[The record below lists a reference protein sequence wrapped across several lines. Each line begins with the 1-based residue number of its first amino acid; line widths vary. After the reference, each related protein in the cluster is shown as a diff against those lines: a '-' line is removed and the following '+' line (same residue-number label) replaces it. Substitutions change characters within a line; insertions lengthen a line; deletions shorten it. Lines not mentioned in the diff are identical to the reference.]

1 MTVDSAALS
10 KDTLMRRRRESS
22 YRLHRPQSNFDKK
35 AQQSVKIRELGDA
48 LVATGLFALDDQAE
62 ALGLSRSTTWTI
74 LKGNHKSSGLSAGI
88 INRILA
94 APQLPS
100 LVRAKVL
107 EYVEEKAAGRYGHS
121 DVLRRRF
128 VARLSVKL
136 LEQARLQRVVPL
148 QPITQM
154 QIRKLA

>member
-10 KDTLMRRRRESS
+10 MDTLMRRRRESS
-22 YRLHRPQSNFDKK
+22 YRLHRPQSNCDKK

-74 LKGNHKSSGLSAGI
+74 LKGNHKGSGLSAGI

-121 DVLRRRF
+121 DALRRRF
-128 VARLSVKL
+128 VTRLSGKL
-136 LEQARLQRVVPL
+136 IERSYLDEIVPPRPDLRVAK
-148 QPITQM
+148 I
-154 QIRKLA
+154 A

>member
-10 KDTLMRRRRESS
+10 TDDLMLRRRESS
-22 YRLHRPQSNFDKK
+22 YQLRRPQSTCDMK
-35 AQQSVKIRELGDA
+35 AQQSAKIRELGDA
-48 LVATGLFALDDQAE
+48 LVAVGIFALDDQAE

-74 LKGNHKSSGLSAGI
+74 LKGNHKASGLSATT

-94 APQLPS
+94 APKLPP

-121 DVLRRRF
+121 DALRRRF
-128 VARLSVKL
+128 VTRLSGKL
-136 LEQARLQRVVPL
+136 VE
-148 QPITQM
+148 PISNKSFRFG
-154 QIRKLA
+154 RKFALRRSRGR